1 MGLFR
6 KKPDPISE
14 RAKMLTDQI
23 AAIEAEIQRLSD
35 RADNEPPNG
44 TPFAHHQPASKSGNH
59 SSSGNHSNTSNNNNS
74 NSSSNSSPQPRLRS
88 TALPHHQATAA
99 SHASISGSALP
110 APAPQTTSTA
120 SPDPVFEEVPQS
132 RWDGSDAPATTE
144 ANESAPELGVRRND
158 AASVWQRFKNHV
170 RGPVTSNPKLVHYL
184 SAGSIQGLRP
194 LRYEKRVARNRV
206 IVLAAFLVLALWGV
220 IAIFISRR

>member
-6 KKPDPISE
+6 KKADPISE
-14 RAKMLTDQI
+14 RAKLLDDQI
-23 AAIEAEIQRLSD
+23 AALEAEIQRLSD
-35 RADNEPPNG
+35 RAAEDKPNG
-44 TPFAHHQPASKSGNH
+44 SPFVGSDSAPQPAQAATPSPTPATGPSPAQPVGPSPTPAAASA
-59 SSSGNHSNTSNNNNS
+59 SSQN
-74 NSSSNSSPQPRLRS
+74 QPRLRS
-88 TALPHHQATAA
+88 TALPHHQSAAGAA
-99 SHASISGSALP
+99 SSPTPP
-110 APAPQTTSTA
+110 APAAVQ
-120 SPDPVFEEVPQS
+120 DPVFEEVPQT
-132 RWDGSDAPATTE
+132 RWPGLVPDA
-144 ANESAPELGVRRND
+144 ESPPPAPELGVRRND
-158 AASVWQRFKNHV
+158 ASSIWQRFKHNF